1 MLSMLF
7 MEALRNSE
15 NGRIINISSQGLCAY
30 PFLKLDMDNL
40 DGSRHYSPSSTYY
53 QNKLALLMMSL
64 YMREEY
70 QDVRIQAIRVTNVKI
85 GISRYDNL
93 PVIMKKAYSIKS
105 KFSIL
110 PEEMAHIYTML
121 TTEDGYTGFMYD
133 EKGNEVEANKSAY
146 NQDTQRKLCLFLKR
160 ITGVREEN

>member
-1 MLSMLF
+1 MFEDTKFHVLDVSMLF

-15 NGRIINISSQGLCAY
+15 NGRIINISSQGLCVY

-53 QNKLALLMMSL
+53 KNKLALLMMSL

-70 QDVRIQAIRVTNVKI
+70 QDIRIQAIRVTNVKI
-85 GISRYDNL
+85 DISRYDNL

-110 PEEMAHIYTML
+110 PEEI
-121 TTEDGYTGFMYD
+121 
-133 EKGNEVEANKSAY
+133 
-146 NQDTQRKLCLFLKR
+146 KLCLFLKR
-160 ITGVREEN
+160 ITGMSEED